1 MVSKSTEHGADAL
14 IVDLEDA
21 VAPASKA
28 KALDIVASWL
38 SEQDEGPTEIWVRLN
53 PQADLLVRE
62 LAAVVQPTLTG
73 VYLPKVSSPGEVES
87 VAARLDE
94 LEPSRGIKTGKVRIA
109 PLLETAA
116 GILSAHRI
124 AQAPRVS
131 HLGLG
136 EVDLAADLGIY
147 PSPDGR
153 ELNPIR
159 IAVVVA
165 SAAAKLNPPIGP
177 VHTDFRDLE
186 SLRQISHLLRRMGYG
201 GQTAIH
207 PDQIPVINQA
217 FSPTDEELAS
227 ARDIV
232 ERLDAAIEAGSG
244 VTVAQDGSLID
255 EAIGRRARRT
265 LASRKSTAKE
275 R

>member
-1 MVSKSTEHGADAL
+1 MLSKSTEHGADAL
-14 IVDLEDA
+14 IIDLEDA
-21 VAPASKA
+21 IAPASKA

-38 SEQDEGPTEIWVRLN
+38 SEQDEGSTDIWVRLN

-73 VYLPKVSSPGEVES
+73 VYLPKVSSPTDVES
-87 VAARLDE
+87 VAAQLDK
-94 LEPSRGIKTGKVRIA
+94 LEALRGVETGAVRIA

-116 GILSAHRI
+116 GILSAPRI
-124 AQAPRVS
+124 AEAPRVS

-136 EVDLAADLGIY
+136 EVDLAVDLGMH

-153 ELNPIR
+153 ELNPVR

-165 SAAAKLNPPIGP
+165 SAAAKLHPPIGP
-177 VHTDFRDLE
+177 VHTNFRDLE
-186 SLRQISHLLRRMGYG
+186 SLRETSHLLRRMGYG

-207 PDQIPVINQA
+207 PDQIPVINQI

-255 EAIGRRARRT
+255 EAIGRGARRT
-265 LASRKSTAKE
+265 LASRKSTTKE